1 MTDTF
6 TVTELARRIGNVVD
20 DAFPDDVWLV
30 GEITGLNRPRHHVYF
45 DLVEPRDDPGQVPLV
60 VIPVVLFD
68 SNKPVINRSLKR
80 FNVGRMDNGV
90 RVRIR
95 GQVLY
100 SSRTG
105 RVQFRMTGI
114 DPEYTLGQIALDR
127 DRVLRALRAEG
138 LVERNSRLPFPV
150 VPLRIGLVTAAG
162 SAAYHDFV
170 HELTASGYGFQVLH
184 VDTRVQGPGAGA
196 QVAAALRALARHDVD
211 VIALVRGGGA
221 RADLVAFDAEELAR
235 TIASLDVPVLT
246 GVGHEVDRSL
256 ADDVAHRA
264 YKTPTACAAA
274 LVEAVRT
281 FHHHTDVLWDEIV
294 HAAGVALD
302 RHAADLDACA
312 RASARAARA
321 SVRGA
326 AATTDALAVRVTRE
340 VTHTL
345 GRAGYRLERTRER
358 TVAAAGATVTR
369 NQTFVDRAAA
379 TVRTRAPRELATAE
393 RQLEHSAARLRALDP
408 ARLLARGWSI
418 TTTADGR
425 LLRSSSTAEPGAVL
439 VTRVTDGNVT
449 STVTTSA
456 PAPSAGNDHDA

>member
-1 MTDTF
+1 VSDTF
-6 TVTELARRIGNVVD
+6 TVTELARRIANVVD
-20 DAFPDDVWLV
+20 DAFADDIWLV
-30 GEITGLNRPRHHVYF
+30 GEITGLTRPRAHVYF
-45 DLVEPRDDPGQVPLV
+45 DLVEPRDDPGQVPLA
-60 VIPVVLFD
+60 VIPVVLFE
-68 SNKPVINRSLKR
+68 SNKPVVNRALKR

-100 SSRTG
+100 SARTG

-138 LVERNSRLPFPV
+138 LVERNSKLPFPV
-150 VPLRIGLVTAAG
+150 VPLRIGLVTAAA

-170 HELTASGYGFQVLH
+170 QELTASGYGFHVLH
-184 VDTRVQGPGAGA
+184 VDTRVQGAGAGA
-196 QVAAALRALARHDVD
+196 QVAAALRTLARLDVD

-221 RADLVAFDAEELAR
+221 RADLVAFDGEELAR
-235 TIASLDVPVLT
+235 TIALLGVPVLT

-264 YKTPTACAAA
+264 YKTPTACAAS
-274 LVEAVRT
+274 LVETVRT

-294 HAAGVALD
+294 HAAGFALD
-302 RHAADLDACA
+302 QHAATLDARA

-345 GRAGYRLERTRER
+345 GRAGYRLERTLER
-358 TVAAAGATVTR
+358 TVAAAGATLTR
-369 NQTFVDRAAA
+369 NDTFVERAAGI
-379 TVRTRAPRELATAE
+379 VRTRAPRELAAAE
-393 RQLEHSAARLRALDP
+393 RQLDHTAARLRALDP

-439 VTRVTDGNVT
+439 VTRLADGTVT
-449 STVTTSA
+449 STVTTTA
-456 PAPSAGNDHDA
+456 PPAGNHHDG

>member
-6 TVTELARRIGNVVD
+6 TVTELTRRIGNVVD

-30 GEITGLNRPRHHVYF
+30 GEITGLNRPRVHVYF
-45 DLVEPRDDPGQVPLV
+45 DLVEPRDDPGQVPLA
-60 VIPVVLFD
+60 VIPVVLFE

-100 SSRTG
+100 NSRTG

-184 VDTRVQGPGAGA
+184 VDTRVQGTGAGA

-274 LVEAVRT
+274 LVEAVRA
-281 FHHHTDVLWDEIV
+281 FHHRTDVLWDEIV
-294 HAAGVALD
+294 HAAEVALD

-326 AATTDALAVRVTRE
+326 ATTTDALAVRVTRE

-358 TVAAAGATVTR
+358 AVAAAGATVAR

-379 TVRTRAPRELATAE
+379 TVRTRAPRELAAAE

-408 ARLLARGWSI
+408 SRLLARGWSI

-439 VTRVTDGNVT
+439 VTRVADGTVT
-449 STVTTSA
+449 STVTSSA
-456 PAPSAGNDHDA
+456 PAPSAGNDHDG